1 MKNKKILIV
10 DDEILNI
17 EVLTL
22 MLEHE
27 YTIVTALNGVNAL
40 RAAFADPA
48 PDLILLD
55 VMMPKMD
62 GYEICRR
69 LKADQQTKD
78 IPVIF
83 VTALDK
89 TQDEAR
95 GFEVGAVDYISKPVV
110 QEIVQ
115 ARVRTHLALVE
126 SLSQLKEDRNIIES
140 RNVQLDEMNQLKN
153 KFIGIAA
160 HDLRN
165 PIVSILGFTDIL
177 LSDYPLDP
185 EDSRRYFQIISAA
198 CTTMLDLISDMLD
211 VSVIESGELVLNMG
225 IGSLAKLVNERV
237 QIFEPIANKK
247 NIDIVNKYSN
257 VEDSWFDPNRV
268 AQILDNLIGN
278 AIKFSPSGKQVTTTV
293 EEVDDLVMI
302 SITDQG
308 PGISA
313 EDQLRMFDYFE
324 KLDNKPTDEKSGTGL
339 GLAIVK
345 KIVDVHHGTIVVD
358 SEPGSGATFSF
369 VLPKENPEILDQGNR
384 PG

>member
-1 MKNKKILIV
+1 
-10 DDEILNI
+10 
-17 EVLTL
+17 
-22 MLEHE
+22 
-27 YTIVTALNGVNAL
+27 
-40 RAAFADPA
+40 
-48 PDLILLD
+48 
-55 VMMPKMD
+55 
-62 GYEICRR
+62 
-69 LKADQQTKD
+69 
-78 IPVIF
+78 
-83 VTALDK
+83 
-89 TQDEAR
+89 
-95 GFEVGAVDYISKPVV
+95 
-110 QEIVQ
+110 
-115 ARVRTHLALVE
+115 
-126 SLSQLKEDRNIIES
+126 
-140 RNVQLDEMNQLKN
+140 
-153 KFIGIAA
+153 
-160 HDLRN
+160 
-165 PIVSILGFTDIL
+165 
-177 LSDYPLDP
+177 
-185 EDSRRYFQIISAA
+185 
-198 CTTMLDLISDMLD
+198 MLDLISDMLD

-257 VEDSWFDPNRV
+257 VGDSWFDPNRV

-278 AIKFSPSGKQVTTTV
+278 AIKFSPSGKQVITTV

-369 VLPKENPEILDQGNR
+369 VLPKDNPENRDQDEVTG
-384 PG
+384 

>member
-126 SLSQLKEDRNIIES
+126 SLSQLKEDRDIIES

-185 EDSRRYFQIISAA
+185 EDSRRYFQIISVA

-369 VLPKENPEILDQGNR
+369 VLPKENPEIWDQGSG

>member
-22 MLEHE
+22 MLEHD

-40 RAAFADPA
+40 RAALADPQ

-62 GYEICRR
+62 GYDVCRR
-69 LKADQQTKD
+69 LKADQHTQD

-83 VTALDK
+83 VTALDS

-126 SLSQLKEDRNIIES
+126 SLLQLKEDRNIIES

-153 KFIGIAA
+153 KFIGMAA

-177 LSDYPLDP
+177 LSDYPLEP

-247 NIDIVNKYSN
+247 NIDIVNQYSN
-257 VEDSWFDPNRV
+257 VGDSWFDPNRV

-278 AIKFSPSGKQVTTTV
+278 AIKFSPSGKQVITTV

-313 EDQLRMFDYFE
+313 EDQVRMFDYFE
-324 KLDNKPTDEKSGTGL
+324 KLDNKSTDEKSGTGL

-369 VLPKENPEILDQGNR
+369 VLPKENPEILDQGSG

>member
-126 SLSQLKEDRNIIES
+126 SLSQLKEDRDIIES

-165 PIVSILGFTDIL
+165 PIVSILGFTDVL

-369 VLPKENPEILDQGNR
+369 VLPKENPEIWDQGSG

>member
-1 MKNKKILIV
+1 
-10 DDEILNI
+10 
-17 EVLTL
+17 
-22 MLEHE
+22 MLELD
-27 YTIVTALNGVNAL
+27 YTIVSALTGAEAL
-40 RAAFADPA
+40 EAAHADPP

-55 VMMPKMD
+55 VMMPEMN
-62 GYEICRR
+62 GYEVCIR
-69 LKADQQTKD
+69 LKAAEDTKD

-83 VTALDK
+83 VTALDN
-89 TQDEAR
+89 TQNEAR

-115 ARVRTHLALVE
+115 ARVRTHLALE
-126 SLSQLKEDRNIIES
+126 DSLRQLKKNQNIIES

-165 PIVSILGFTDIL
+165 PIVSIIGFTDIL
-177 LSDYPLDP
+177 LSDYPLSP
-185 EDSRRYFQIISAA
+185 EDSRRYLQIISAA

-225 IGSLAKLVNERV
+225 IGSLAKLVDERV
-237 QIFEPIANKK
+237 QIFEPIATKK
-247 NIDIVNKYSN
+247 NIDMVNQSSD
-257 VEDSWFDPNRV
+257 VGDSWFDPNRV
-268 AQILDNLIGN
+268 GQILDNLISN
-278 AIKFSPSGKQVTTTV
+278 AIKFSPTGKQITTTV
-293 EEVDDLVMI
+293 EDVDDLVMV

-313 EDQLRMFDYFE
+313 EDQLRMFDYFQ
-324 KLDNKPTDEKSGTGL
+324 KLHNKPTDEKSGTGL

-369 VLPKENPEILDQGNR
+369 VLPKENPENWDRGKG

>member
-126 SLSQLKEDRNIIES
+126 SLSQLKEDRDIIES

-369 VLPKENPEILDQGNR
+369 VLPKENPEIWDQGSG

>member
-62 GYEICRR
+62 GYDVCSR

-83 VTALDK
+83 VTALDSTK
-89 TQDEAR
+89 NEAR

-257 VEDSWFDPNRV
+257 VGDSWFDPTRV

-369 VLPKENPEILDQGNR
+369 VLPKENPENWDR
-384 PG
+384 DRAPG

>member
-62 GYEICRR
+62 GYDVCSR

-83 VTALDK
+83 VTALDSTK
-89 TQDEAR
+89 NEAR

-257 VEDSWFDPNRV
+257 VEDSWFDPTRV

-369 VLPKENPEILDQGNR
+369 VLPKENPENWDR
-384 PG
+384 DRAPG